1 MKILVLGGTVFLGR
15 AFTEAALRAGHR
27 VTHFNR
33 GKTSAPDPRVE
44 TLLGDRTDAAA
55 LTAAL
60 RGREWD
66 SVIDTSGY
74 LPQVVRKSVE
84 LLRGAARHYVFVSS
98 ISVYAGPEFG
108 EDGELS
114 PPPDPV
120 PEAMAM
126 EHYGA
131 LKAMCEAEVSAA
143 FGAKALILRPGLI
156 VGPDDPTD
164 RFTYWPARIARGG
177 RVLAPGRAQRPV
189 QFIDA
194 RDLAE
199 WMVRL
204 AERATGGTFNA
215 TGPTNGTSMRQ
226 LLAACRDVAANNAVL
241 EWADDAFLLEHNVIP
256 WTEMPLW
263 VPEGDEKAGGLLDVP
278 IGRAR
283 LNGLTFRPM
292 GETIRATLV
301 WHRTRPADHAWKAGM
316 AADRETRLL
325 QKLAAT
331 RRS

>member
-1 MKILVLGGTVFLGR
+1 
-15 AFTEAALRAGHR
+15 
-27 VTHFNR
+27 
-33 GKTSAPDPRVE
+33 
-44 TLLGDRTDAAA
+44 
-55 LTAAL
+55 
-60 RGREWD
+60 
-66 SVIDTSGY
+66 
-74 LPQVVRKSVE
+74 
-84 LLRGAARHYVFVSS
+84 
-98 ISVYAGPEFG
+98 
-108 EDGELS
+108 
-114 PPPDPV
+114 
-120 PEAMAM
+120 MAM